1 MKESTKNFYRDYL
14 NLYKNDNDNTMRIKK
29 NVKDY
34 LHECIKLDDAF
45 YFDEE
50 NKYNSM
56 DKKFNY
62 ILKRFNSEY
71 CHENNLKRYNYCRVT
86 IMAEW
91 LQGLAIHVDFY
102 YNDIIPKFC
111 EIIELDEKM
120 VIENNDVI
128 SPNLYD
134 FLCDEWFKF
143 LAFYLWQSCKMSET
157 NLILKKV

>member
-111 EIIELDEKM
+111 EIIELDDGLKLLGKKKNLRCGWDEVFKKIAKEEKLD
-120 VIENNDVI
+120 N
-128 SPNLYD
+128 D
-134 FLCDEWFKF
+134 FL
-143 LAFYLWQSCKMSET
+143 
-157 NLILKKV
+157 NLDIGLVNE